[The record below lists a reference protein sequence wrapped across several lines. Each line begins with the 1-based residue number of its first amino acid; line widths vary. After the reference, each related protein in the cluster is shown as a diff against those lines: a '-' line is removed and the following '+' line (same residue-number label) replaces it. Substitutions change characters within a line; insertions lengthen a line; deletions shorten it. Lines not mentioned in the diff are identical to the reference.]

1 MKILDTDT
9 EEAAICEKL
18 QANLKSPNHIIPAE
32 VIRSPSEPPILL
44 MPCLSIPGT
53 VAFHRAP
60 LSFLLSFFYQITEVY
75 VGHYAYEMSAEMD
88 AQGVEYL
95 HDNRIVHLVCVNDR

>member
-44 MPCLSIPGT
+44 MPCLSTTGT
-53 VAFHRAP
+53 VSFHTEP
-60 LSFLLSFFYQITEVY
+60 LSFLLSFFYQIAEVY
-75 VGHYAYEMSAEMD
+75 VEHYAYDILAKMD

-95 HDNRIVHLVCVNDR
+95 HDHRIAHLVRVND